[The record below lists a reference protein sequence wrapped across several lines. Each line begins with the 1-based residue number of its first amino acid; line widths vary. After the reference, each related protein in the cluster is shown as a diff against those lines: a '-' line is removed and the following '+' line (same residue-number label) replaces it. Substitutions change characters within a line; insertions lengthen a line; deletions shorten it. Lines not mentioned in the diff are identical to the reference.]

1 MGLNLKKRCVV
12 LPQRASETEKFGIK
26 RADKGRITES
36 TFRVL
41 ALSLERS
48 STVLFKLFF
57 KAVFDNKTWEKLE
70 KAEKTNSSKLRQ
82 SVEVRIIKN
91 NAVDTILR
99 APIDLKDAIV
109 IRIKINQITKVPSN
123 SH

>member
-1 MGLNLKKRCVV
+1 MGLNLKKKCVV
-12 LPQRASETEKFGIK
+12 LPRGASETEKFGIK

-70 KAEKTNSSKLRQ
+70 KAEKTNSSKLR
-82 SVEVRIIKN
+82 
-91 NAVDTILR
+91 
-99 APIDLKDAIV
+99 
-109 IRIKINQITKVPSN
+109 
-123 SH
+123 